1 MATSPL
7 TLLTSSSVSDI
18 WCGATVRA
26 PKPWLNE
33 YFQQKYGPNVFE
45 TVSVETFDNKDELK
59 SIMDGVDGVIH
70 SVRG

>member
-1 MATSPL
+1 M
-7 TLLTSSSVSDI
+7 VR
-18 WCGATVRA
+18 GTVRA

-33 YFQQKYGPNVFE
+33 YFEQEYGSNVFE
-45 TVSVETFDNKDELK
+45 TVLVETFGNTDELE